1 MKKRSLLFVVLLIAM
16 LTACEPRKVEV
27 SNEESTESQVVEVA
41 TPEPTPKATPIPTQ
55 KPEPTPIPTP
65 EPTENPNIVDGI
77 DFSEFVPYGKSLY
90 AIMYEWDYDEIRI
103 VVAGDGDGVTVN
115 GVKAVLKD
123 GDSYEMSLEK
133 ARYGEVFFMYA
144 PKPVKSI
151 SVADGEGFINLDKT
165 VSLNKEAYKVK
176 LPCDFSVPPKTTGT
190 NVEVSITF
198 KYEDGTDETIT
209 VYITKEHIIS

>member
-1 MKKRSLLFVVLLIAM
+1 MKKRSLLFVVLLMLAM
-16 LTACEPRKVEV
+16 LTACESRKVEV

-55 KPEPTPIPTP
+55 KPDPTPEPTP

-77 DFSEFVPYGKSLY
+77 DFSEAGSPGPYSMSL
-90 AIMYEWDYDEIRI
+90 AALMYEWDYDEIKI
-103 VVAGDGDGVTVN
+103 VVVGNRWVE
-115 GVKAVLKD
+115 AVLKN

-133 ARYGEVFFMYA
+133 AEDGETFYMYA

-151 SVADGEGFINLDKT
+151 SIANGERFIDINKNLYT
-165 VSLNKEAYKVK
+165 IAEEHRVKV
-176 LPCDFSVPPKTTGT
+176 PCNFRIPLTTTGT

-209 VYITKEHIIS
+209 VYITKEHITSFT